1 MQATLTFDLK
11 EDQHTFDCMM
21 NAINMHSAIMEL
33 REHLRALDKY
43 HDLTE
48 DQAKL
53 ISELRE
59 WLQNELT
66 TQGLSQLF

>member
-48 DQAKL
+48 DQL
-53 ISELRE
+53 ILIGDLRE
-59 WLQNELT
+59 WLQNELQD
-66 TQGLSQLF
+66 QGLSQLF

>member
-11 EDQHTFDCMM
+11 DDQHTFDCMM

-48 DQAKL
+48 DQL
-53 ISELRE
+53 ILIGDLRE
-59 WLQNELT
+59 WLQNELND
-66 TQGLSQLF
+66 QGLSQLF

>member
-1 MQATLTFDLK
+1 MRATLTFDLK

-21 NAINMHSAIMEL
+21 NSVNMHSAIMEL

-43 HDLTE
+43 HDLSE

-53 ISELRE
+53 IGDLRE
-59 WLQNELT
+59 WLQDELT
-66 TQGLSQLF
+66 AQGLSQLF

>member
-1 MQATLTFDLK
+1 MKATLTFDLK

-43 HDLTE
+43 HDLSE

-53 ISELRE
+53 IGDLRE

-66 TQGLSQLF
+66 AQGLSQLF

>member
-1 MQATLTFDLK
+1 MKATLTFDLK
-11 EDQHTFDCMM
+11 EDQHAFDCMM

-48 DQAKL
+48 DQL
-53 ISELRE
+53 ILIGDLRE

-66 TQGLSQLF
+66 AQGLSQLF